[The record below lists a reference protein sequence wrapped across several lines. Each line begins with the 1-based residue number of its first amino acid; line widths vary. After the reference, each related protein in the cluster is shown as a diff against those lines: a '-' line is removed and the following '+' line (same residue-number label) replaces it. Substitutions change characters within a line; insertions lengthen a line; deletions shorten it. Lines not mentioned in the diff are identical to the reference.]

1 MSPSDQIKLAQQRR
15 GRPDLDGPLV
25 ATPGKRCKDCLYPVP
40 LWYMNGPRCKP
51 CAAMKRQAAHRER
64 TYGLDDDGHGGLLR
78 LQGGRCAICRKAQQ
92 VKALAV
98 DHNHQTGKVR
108 GLLCQNCNHAILG
121 SGFDSARL
129 LFAAAAYLMCPPA
142 DGAWVPPERL
152 DAAMAAFRTAYVET
166 AAAQA

>member
-1 MSPSDQIKLAQQRR
+1 
-15 GRPDLDGPLV
+15 
-25 ATPGKRCKDCLYPVP
+25 
-40 LWYMNGPRCKP
+40 
-51 CAAMKRQAAHRER
+51 MKRQAAHRER
-64 TYGLDDDGHGGLLR
+64 TYGLDGDGHGALLE

-166 AAAQA
+166 AAEVVR